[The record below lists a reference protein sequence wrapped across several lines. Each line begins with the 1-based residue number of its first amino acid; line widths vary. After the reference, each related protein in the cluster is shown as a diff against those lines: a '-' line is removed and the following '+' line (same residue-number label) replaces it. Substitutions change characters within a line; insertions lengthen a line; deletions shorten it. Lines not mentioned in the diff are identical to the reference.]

1 MDDARWMATIEA
13 AMATPGLARLTGGR
27 EVACLLLDPGAERV
41 LFASPPARRLAAAI
55 ADARGRIDPSL
66 DLARALH
73 ALKAAGS
80 TPKPH
85 LVRLRFDAGRLSP
98 PVVCACLSVAGP
110 DGAPVLAVIP
120 VDPLPVLHSRRLS
133 RPPVRAAHGAD
144 AEERPAASAAP
155 GAASAVQ
162 DETPRGTMR
171 FLWRSDETG
180 LWTEASA
187 PLAEVVGTSPV
198 GCAWDRLL
206 AVAIVADDAGLLRE
220 ALEQRRTF
228 RMLPVRW
235 RLAGEERAVVIALS
249 GAPRL
254 GEGRAFAGFSGF
266 GVIHLDRIEPAPPLP
281 PAPPAGPVRQSLR
294 ERAAEVVAIGRA
306 GSPAVETAPSGPAPA
321 PGPDLPAFAT
331 LAGATFAGF
340 AGMMSAPFASLAL
353 GWPFGTDDAHRRSA
367 LNRPTEPAGPP
378 PGPASAMPSSPG
390 ATPHESRGG
399 TAPSAEP
406 EPERP
411 AKPAMDEPAPA
422 EPALA
427 LPEPTLAADAGPP
440 DAAERPDPT
449 PAVDPAGSAE
459 AAIAD
464 PVAPETAE
472 AVGPA
477 LVASQLSLTEHA
489 AFREIARAL
498 GARFAGDATE
508 EDAAPV
514 PPDGEARG
522 RGEVTPFRLMP
533 VAARSDRTASA
544 TPVVRLLE
552 RLPAGVLIHRG
563 EDVLFANRHLLA
575 LAGYES
581 GPDLAAAGG
590 PGLLFR
596 GRDPAS
602 LPVAEAG
609 HPIGLAT
616 RSGGTVAVAVAL
628 TTVEWEGAPASLLLI
643 RRLPDADPVQGLAA
657 AEIKLALREAHLG
670 EAQALLDATTEAI
683 LTLDEQGRVLRLN
696 RAARALFGHDLREI
710 AGEDVATLLPPESRP
725 EARAALHRARL
736 GETGS
741 AEVAAQGRA
750 EALSLTA
757 LALSTEGERRYAVLL
772 RDVTPLRRAEAEL
785 QKARREAE
793 AAGGRRAD
801 FLAALNHEIRTP
813 LNAIL
818 GFTEVMLDEQ
828 FGPLGAD
835 RYRDYLRDIRTSGEH
850 VLGLV
855 TDLFDLARIE
865 AGRLDLTFAGLA
877 LNDLVG
883 GSVSQMQTQAARQ
896 RVVVR
901 TSFAAGL
908 RPVLADL
915 ASMRQASLHLIGNAI
930 RYTEAGGQVIVST
943 AMTDRGGVALRVRDT
958 GAGLTQ
964 DEIETALQPFRQVV
978 TTPERRGLGGGLA
991 LPLTKAL
998 VEANRGTFHVTSRK
1012 NEGTLVEVLFPPGR
1026 VLAG

>member
-27 EVACLLLDPGAERV
+27 EVACLLLDSGAEQV
-41 LFASPPARRLAAAI
+41 LFASPAARRLAAAI
-55 ADARGRIDPSL
+55 ADSQGRLDPAL
-66 DLARALH
+66 DLGRALR
-73 ALKAAGS
+73 ALKASGS

-85 LVRLRFDAGRLSP
+85 LVRLRFEAGRLSP
-98 PVVCACLSVAGP
+98 PVVCAGLSVPGP

-120 VDPLPVLHSRRLS
+120 VDPLPVLRARRPS
-133 RPPVRAAHGAD
+133 RPPVQAAQGPV
-144 AEERPAASAAP
+144 AEERPTASAAQHE
-155 GAASAVQ
+155 A
-162 DETPRGTMR
+162 PRGTMR

-180 LWTEASA
+180 LWTESTA
-187 PLAEVVGTSPV
+187 PLAAVVGTSPV

-206 AVAIVADDAGLLRE
+206 AVAIVPDEAGLLRE

-235 RLAGEERAVVIALS
+235 RIAGEERAVVIALS

-281 PAPPAGPVRQSLR
+281 AAPPAGPVRQSLR

-306 GSPAVETAPSGPAPA
+306 GSPVVETAPSGAAPA
-321 PGPDLPAFAT
+321 PVADLPAFAT

-340 AGMMSAPFASLAL
+340 AGMMSAPFATIGL
-353 GWPFGTDDAHRRSA
+353 GWPFVPDDGHRRRTP
-367 LNRPTEPAGPP
+367 NRTKQPDGPP
-378 PGPASAMPSSPG
+378 PDPAPATPSSPAATSAGSPG
-390 ATPHESRGG
+390 AE
-399 TAPSAEP
+399 APSAEP
-406 EPERP
+406 EPQR
-411 AKPAMDEPAPA
+411 PA
-422 EPALA
+422 EPALAEPAPA
-427 LPEPTLAADAGPP
+427 LPEPTLAADAEPP
-440 DAAERPDPT
+440 EAAERPDT
-449 PAVDPAGSAE
+449 IPAVDAAGSAE
-459 AAIAD
+459 AAGAD
-464 PVAPETAE
+464 PVATETAE

-533 VAARSDRTASA
+533 AAARTDRTASA

-657 AEIKLALREAHLG
+657 AEIKLALREANLG

-696 RAARALFGHDLREI
+696 RAARALFGHDLREV
-710 AGEDVATLLPPESRP
+710 AGEDFATLLPPESRP

-750 EALSLTA
+750 EALALTA

-772 RDVTPLRRAEAEL
+772 RDVTPLRRTEAEL
-785 QKARREAE
+785 QKTRREAE

-813 LNAIL
+813 LNAVL
-818 GFTEVMLDEQ
+818 GFTEVMLDEP
-828 FGPLGAD
+828 FGPIGAD

-865 AGRLDLTFAGLA
+865 AGRLDLTFAGVA

-883 GSVSQMQTQAARQ
+883 GSVSQLQAQAARQ

-915 ASMRQASLHLIGNAI
+915 TSLRQASLHLIGNAI

-998 VEANRGTFHVTSRK
+998 VEANRGTFTVTSRK